1 MLLPYSKLED
11 TEFRIRQIELSFWF
25 CQLFLKLEKLL
36 TMFNLFVLNILQ
48 SIFCRKENLNFRKD
62 KLGFILLIMLY

>member
-11 TEFRIRQIELSFWF
+11 KEFRIRQIELSFWF

-36 TMFNLFVLNILQ
+36 TMFNLFVLKILQ
-48 SIFCRKENLNFRKD
+48 SIFCRKESLNFSKD